1 LDIRFHHS
9 VHRVRAAAAD
19 SNDLYFFNKS
29 SERNSEQK
37 FFRIIFSFS
46 FCRKAQKHT
55 HEKALMLPTQ
65 KITTFVGLLSSDCC
79 ILREEERER
88 DTISPKRERQ
98 KKKNDFDREKQ
109 KKQNFSNRIH
119 SFTLMEAAL
128 DGTNFGA
135 AEAAGVVVDAES
147 PSFSARGVI
156 LILL

>member
-1 LDIRFHHS
+1 MYI
-9 VHRVRAAAAD
+9 A
-19 SNDLYFFNKS
+19 
-29 SERNSEQK
+29 
-37 FFRIIFSFS
+37 
-46 FCRKAQKHT
+46 RKRRK
-55 HEKALMLPTQ
+55 
-65 KITTFVGLLSSDCC
+65 
-79 ILREEERER
+79 ERETR
-88 DTISPKRERQ
+88 SPPREREA
-98 KKKNDFDREKQ
+98 KKKDFDREKQ

>member
-19 SNDLYFFNKS
+19 SDDLYFFNKS

-65 KITTFVGLLSSDCC
+65 KITTFVGLLSFDCC
-79 ILREEERER
+79 TLREEERER
-88 DTISPKRERQ
+88 DTISPERERGTK

-109 KKQNFSNRIH
+109 KKQNFSNRIR

-135 AEAAGVVVDAES
+135 AEAAGVVV
-147 PSFSARGVI
+147 SFSARGVM

>member
-1 LDIRFHHS
+1 M
-9 VHRVRAAAAD
+9 
-19 SNDLYFFNKS
+19 
-29 SERNSEQK
+29 
-37 FFRIIFSFS
+37 
-46 FCRKAQKHT
+46 RKAQKRT

-79 ILREEERER
+79 IIARGG
-88 DTISPKRERQ
+88 KRERHDLPQ
-98 KKKNDFDREKQ
+98 EREAKKKNDFDREKQ
-109 KKQNFSNRIH
+109 KKQNFSNPIH